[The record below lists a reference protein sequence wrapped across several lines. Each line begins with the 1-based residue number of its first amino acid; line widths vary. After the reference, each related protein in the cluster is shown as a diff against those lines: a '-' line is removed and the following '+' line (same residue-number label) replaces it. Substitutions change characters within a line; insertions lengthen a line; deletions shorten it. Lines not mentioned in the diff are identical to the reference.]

1 MEEIIKPLEENAKNL
16 DNNFDTDQ
24 FFSDL
29 EGAKNTIGEGLGDGG
44 GGGKNKPSKGWTE
57 LVLLFVSFLC
67 IAVYFPNKFSSY
79 FR

>member
-29 EGAKNTIGEGLGDGG
+29 EGAKNTFTDGLGGGEDGG
-44 GGGKNKPSKGWTE
+44 GGGKSKPSKGWTE
-57 LVLLFVSFLC
+57 LVFIFVFLY
-67 IAVYFPNKFSSY
+67 V
-79 FR
+79 